1 MVAIRVLGVEAAV
14 LTVNGKLHC
23 WGFDQQTPDV
33 YAGFLGQCRGRL
45 TLIQP
50 KCQVFVYNYQNYRN
64 VSLLCTLMLLLI
76 YIYVYYRL
84 LFVYMKIICHRK
96 MI

>member
-33 YAGFLGQCRGRL
+33 YAGFLGQCRER
-45 TLIQP
+45 
-50 KCQVFVYNYQNYRN
+50 FVYNYQNYRN